1 MKNSIIFISDLS
13 LTAMMLGSCE
23 NIPSS
28 FNPFAPET
36 ATTSTSGPPVT
47 SQTNRPTYEMPL
59 GARMIIPLITNGLGR
74 LAVRCYP

>member
-1 MKNSIIFISDLS
+1 MTIFLAVKNSIIFISALS
-13 LTAMMLGSCE
+13 LVAMMLASCE

-36 ATTSTSGPPVT
+36 AITSTSGPPVT

-59 GARMIIPLITNGLGR
+59 GREND
-74 LAVRCYP
+74 YPTDY